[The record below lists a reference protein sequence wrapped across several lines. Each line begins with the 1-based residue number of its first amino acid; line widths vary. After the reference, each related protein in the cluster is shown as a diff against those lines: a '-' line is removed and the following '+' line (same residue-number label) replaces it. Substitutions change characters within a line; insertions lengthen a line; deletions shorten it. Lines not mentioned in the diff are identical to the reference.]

1 MPSLVY
7 FVACTLDGFIAAP
20 DGSIDAFVSDPEYL
34 QALFARYPETCPA
47 PLRGPLGVA
56 GGNERF
62 DSVIMGRATYAAGL
76 EAGVP
81 NPYPTLDQYVVSTTL
96 QCAESRV
103 TVVRGEL
110 TELVDRLRGGA
121 GRDVWLAGG
130 GRLAA
135 AMRDAGLIDELILK
149 INPVALGDGIPMFD
163 GAHAPVEFDLVGT
176 STLPAGV
183 QLVHLRRVRG
193 SCG

>member
-1 MPSLVY
+1 MPSIVY

-34 QALFARYPETCPA
+34 RALFARYPETCPA
-47 PLRGPLGVA
+47 PLRRPLGVSA
-56 GGNERF
+56 ENQRF

-76 EAGVP
+76 EAGVSD
-81 NPYPTLDQYVVSTTL
+81 PYPTLDQYVVSTTL
-96 QCAESRV
+96 DCAESRV

-110 TELVDRLRGGA
+110 TELVDRLRAGS

-149 INPVALGDGIPMFD
+149 INPVALGGGIPMFD
-163 GAHAPVEFDLVGT
+163 GAHAAVAFDLVGT

-183 QLVHLRRVRG
+183 QLVHLRRR
-193 SCG
+193 